1 MNILKY
7 MFLTF
12 LLIVSFLGVQ
22 AQTISYLDSLKQE
35 HKGNNVIILKDYD
48 KITIDIKGEN
58 LVVKR
63 EVYKRQFYTNNKAQA
78 YSKDQVSASLFKVI
92 DKIEAYTEVRE
103 KNKYKKIKTK
113 KIEENKYI
121 DNQIFFQDDI
131 TYDFIYPSLRED
143 AISNLKYT
151 YERKDAH
158 LLNGNFFQSSFPIDD
173 IEFIVDV
180 DENIDIGFVKFNFDS
195 IQLDSSVVRKK
206 HRIIYTYRAKK
217 IKEIEFDDMQPPLR
231 FVLPH
236 IIPYIKSYRTKTQT
250 VNVLRNPDDL
260 YKWYKSLLSDV
271 VCDDIKELQDK
282 AKEIVAQEQTEVDKV
297 KAIFKWVQKN
307 IKYIAVEVGI
317 GGFIPDCASNVYKN
331 KYGDCKG
338 MANILYHMLKAVDI
352 ESHLTWI
359 GTMDLPYRYEEIPT
373 PVVDNHMILTY
384 IDKNNKYYYLDA
396 TGPNV
401 IFGFPSSFIQGKEAM
416 ISKGDDYE
424 IRVVPTILADMNQ
437 QNDSI
442 YISIDENTIKGE
454 GKIRLLGYFF
464 TTFRNRTSKILE
476 EKKLA
481 KFMNGYLER
490 GNNKFIVQKAQ
501 QKINEE
507 DGYVDVNY
515 DFTIGNYISRGNNQI
530 FINMNIFKSMLNK
543 KIKEDR
549 VFPMKFEMSNSYKY
563 YLKLKI
569 PEGYKV
575 EHLPKNVSLEN
586 EIYKLTINY
595 TKEGDNFL
603 VYELYS
609 HYDTLQ
615 LNKED
620 FDKFNEFIVSVS
632 KNFREVVILKK
643 IE

>member
-1 MNILKY
+1 
-7 MFLTF
+7 
-12 LLIVSFLGVQ
+12 
-22 AQTISYLDSLKQE
+22 
-35 HKGNNVIILKDYD
+35 
-48 KITIDIKGEN
+48 
-58 LVVKR
+58 
-63 EVYKRQFYTNNKAQA
+63 
-78 YSKDQVSASLFKVI
+78 
-92 DKIEAYTEVRE
+92 
-103 KNKYKKIKTK
+103 
-113 KIEENKYI
+113 
-121 DNQIFFQDDI
+121 
-131 TYDFIYPSLRED
+131 
-143 AISNLKYT
+143 
-151 YERKDAH
+151 
-158 LLNGNFFQSSFPIDD
+158 
-173 IEFIVDV
+173 
-180 DENIDIGFVKFNFDS
+180 
-195 IQLDSSVVRKK
+195 
-206 HRIIYTYRAKK
+206 
-217 IKEIEFDDMQPPLR
+217 
-231 FVLPH
+231 
-236 IIPYIKSYRTKTQT
+236 
-250 VNVLRNPDDL
+250 
-260 YKWYKSLLSDV
+260 
-271 VCDDIKELQDK
+271 
-282 AKEIVAQEQTEVDKV
+282 
-297 KAIFKWVQKN
+297 
-307 IKYIAVEVGI
+307 
-317 GGFIPDCASNVYKN
+317 
-331 KYGDCKG
+331 
-338 MANILYHMLKAVDI
+338 
-352 ESHLTWI
+352 
-359 GTMDLPYRYEEIPT
+359 LPYRYEEIPT

-442 YISIDENTIKGE
+442 NISIDENTIKGE